1 MDYEALEAE
10 LLERAKA
17 GDRVAFERALTPHLP
32 TLLAYSR
39 SICGDYHTAE
49 DVVQE
54 TALIAFRNIS
64 HLFPEVEFASWLK
77 GIARRQ
83 ALSARRSSVRLPA
96 VADQALENAYRDP
109 RPEATSREREA
120 LRECLKRL
128 ADRAMKVVRNHYF
141 EGLRLS
147 DIASRLGLRLGTVK
161 TIMFRARRQLERC
174 VKGFLAVPL
183 LDGD

>member
-1 MDYEALEAE
+1 MDYEVRESE
-10 LLERAKA
+10 LLDRAKE
-17 GDRVAFERALTPHLP
+17 GDQAAFAKALTPHLP
-32 TLLAYSR
+32 MLLAYSR
-39 SICGDYHTAE
+39 SICGDHHTAE

-83 ALSARRSSVRLPA
+83 ALSARRSSSKLLP

-109 RPEATSREREA
+109 SPEATSREREA

-128 ADRAMKVVRNHYF
+128 AGRAVKIVKSHYF

-174 VKGFLAVPL
+174 VKGLLAAAAV
-183 LDGD
+183 G